1 MSVLVTIL
9 MRGDAK
15 KFEQIAVDDP
25 SRMRSIAE
33 RGREHGAIAHRF
45 YATDDGDVMVI
56 DEWPDAESFNR
67 FFESMQAEIG
77 PLMQEAG
84 VTSEPAVRFWR
95 KLETGDDMAGAPSS
109 FRPRIGTTRNPA
121 PIEPAEDSGR
131 PSGGLEERD
140 SAAESG
146 PRFVAGEHPVGRHLV
161 RCCEHERVR
170 ESQASGVAAKTS
182 GRSAIAGVIASIRTA
197 KSARN
202 ASTSATASTPLRY
215 GPTRISA

>member
-1 MSVLVTIL
+1 MSVLVTIW

-15 KFEQIAVDDP
+15 KLEQIAVDDP

-95 KLETGDDMAGAPSS
+95 KLETGDD
-109 FRPRIGTTRNPA
+109 IGWD
-121 PIEPAEDSGR
+121 AE
-131 PSGGLEERD
+131 
-140 SAAESG
+140 
-146 PRFVAGEHPVGRHLV
+146 
-161 RCCEHERVR
+161 
-170 ESQASGVAAKTS
+170 
-182 GRSAIAGVIASIRTA
+182 
-197 KSARN
+197 
-202 ASTSATASTPLRY
+202 
-215 GPTRISA
+215 